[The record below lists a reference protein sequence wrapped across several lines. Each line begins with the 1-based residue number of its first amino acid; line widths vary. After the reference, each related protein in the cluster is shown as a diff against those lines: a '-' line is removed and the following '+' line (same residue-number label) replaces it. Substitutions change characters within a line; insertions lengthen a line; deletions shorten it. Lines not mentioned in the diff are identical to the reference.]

1 MTESDA
7 KVLLDKFIASWL
19 KQDLTAF
26 LDLLSDDIVYSESY
40 GPIYTTK
47 SECEKW
53 FKHWNKDSKVLQWII
68 KRFVYDQINS
78 VIIFEWFFECN
89 YKGTVSGFDGSSFMV
104 IKNTKIASVNE
115 YKTESEHYF
124 PFRTEGNEIE
134 HQDIASD
141 NFVYTTDSKWPDS
154 DALVM
159 LFKQT
164 SWAQNRTSSDV
175 SLLKN
180 NSDIV
185 ISIYDNTKL
194 IGFGR
199 IITDG
204 KYRGLLDDIIVDE
217 QYRSKGVGRHIIE
230 LLLENAQNVEEV
242 FLNTGKD
249 HQVFYEKMGF
259 KPFLGLTMV
268 KASS

>member
-1 MTESDA
+1 MTESEA
-7 KVLLDKFIASWL
+7 KVLLDKFIASWIE
-19 KQDLTAF
+19 QDIITF

-40 GPIYTTK
+40 GPIYSNK

-68 KRFVYDQINS
+68 KRFIFDQINN

-104 IKNTKIASVNE
+104 IQNAKIVSVNE

-124 PFRTEGNEIE
+124 PFKTENNEIE
-134 HQDIASD
+134 HSDNSAD
-141 NFVYTTDSKWPDS
+141 NFVYTTDMKWPDS
-154 DALVM
+154 DALIF

-164 SWAQNRTSSDV
+164 SWAKNRTSSDV
-175 SLLKN
+175 SLLRN

-204 KYRGLLDDIIVDE
+204 NYRGLLDDIIVDE
-217 QYRSKGVGRHIIE
+217 QYRSKGIGRNIIK
-230 LLLENAQNVEEV
+230 LLLDNAENIEEI

-268 KASS
+268 KANS